1 MGPSSMWLGH
11 ITANLSWSSVDTLV
25 TWACDYSLGKPSTL
39 ETPQENSCTC
49 KQGDSGTSAYPG
61 KEPEAAEEGAEMPGG
76 SQEELA
82 RVTESITD
90 GPQSRAQSKP
100 KKGES
105 RGH

>member
-1 MGPSSMWLGH
+1 M
-11 ITANLSWSSVDTLV
+11 
-25 TWACDYSLGKPSTL
+25 
-39 ETPQENSCTC
+39 PQENSCTC

-61 KEPEAAEEGAEMPGG
+61 KEREAAEEGAEMLGG

-82 RVTESITD
+82 GVTQSVTD

-100 KKGES
+100 KKSES